1 MAEVVVAR
9 EAWVAKVVK
18 EVLVEVVEAVERVA
32 KAARERGHR
41 RVVWKAQDPETR
53 CARRVKTCGKRVG
66 RTERKEE
73 AEVVLS
79 RCSKLE
85 LSPYPLLPLL

>member
-1 MAEVVVAR
+1 MAEVVVDK
-9 EAWVAKVVK
+9 EAWVAKVAKVAKVVK

-32 KAARERGHR
+32 KAAKERDHR

-73 AEVVLS
+73 VEVALS
-79 RCSKLE
+79 R
-85 LSPYPLLPLL
+85 